1 MLNKHNLNVAKFI
14 CKDSSRYNLSAI
26 YVKPEATV
34 ATNGHYLVWCSS
46 DSVSSKHFPVV
57 PNFAGAQDTFKPFLL
72 DAAKANEIAK
82 AVPKKSKIE
91 NVAVNVEQNELG
103 ETQATFAVTDLES
116 PQVFSAKSESGQFPN
131 YDTVVP
137 KWENAKFRI
146 ALNAAY
152 LAKIAKAFEQFSEKP
167 SNLVVLSFYGSDEA
181 MRFDGTRNGQGM
193 TAVFD
198 AHPWGRRPTRNIRL
212 GRKRGATESRGT
224 KKKA

>member
-91 NVAVNVEQNELG
+91 NVAVNVEQNE
-103 ETQATFAVTDLES
+103 
-116 PQVFSAKSESGQFPN
+116 
-131 YDTVVP
+131 
-137 KWENAKFRI
+137 FRI

>member
-1 MLNKHNLNVAKFI
+1 M
-14 CKDSSRYNLSAI
+14 
-26 YVKPEATV
+26 
-34 ATNGHYLVWCSS
+34 
-46 DSVSSKHFPVV
+46 
-57 PNFAGAQDTFKPFLL
+57 
-72 DAAKANEIAK
+72 
-82 AVPKKSKIE
+82 
-91 NVAVNVEQNELG
+91 
-103 ETQATFAVTDLES
+103 
-116 PQVFSAKSESGQFPN
+116 FSAKSESGQFPN